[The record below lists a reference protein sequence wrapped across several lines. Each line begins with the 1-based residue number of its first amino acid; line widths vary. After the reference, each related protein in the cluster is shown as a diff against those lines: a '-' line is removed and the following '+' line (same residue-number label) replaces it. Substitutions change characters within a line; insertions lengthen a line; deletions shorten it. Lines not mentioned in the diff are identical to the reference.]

1 MRQNSLSGR
10 AEQDA
15 SWYGIENFEGID
27 SFLVQP
33 FVPYHIRGSIV
44 EHPNLSKGVEDPVYL
59 INFVYKSQR
68 SPYGLVEEFIT
79 DSNGE
84 VLRRSG
90 FNQEVESDEKNKI
103 REVIELKRGVRE
115 LGFIDSNYSS
125 QMEFIFPKDGKFEGV
140 KTPFYRENPYSTQER
155 AFLKFEFKPDLSS
168 QTYHFNQFGIPK
180 SEEYKIVRLSEQVG
194 DYFDPFNSEL
204 NFLPDIEKLLD
215 TDEKTIFILSHPYAF
230 NPICRFHPKNLSG
243 VINPISGGGSNSL
256 EHGSYRNHLMSGFTL
271 GGFTGYEFLREN
283 NLMKVPNGEVV
294 EIDFS
299 KSQEDLAPKR
309 KLSQRDLEA
318 LDMLRSVSG
327 KPPLPRRTANDPP
340 PPLANWK
347 PR

>member
-59 INFVYKSQR
+59 INFVYKSQV
-68 SPYGLVEEFIT
+68 SSYGLVEEFIT

-90 FNQEVESDEKNKI
+90 FNQKVEMEERSKI
-103 REVIELKRGVRE
+103 KKVIDLKKRVRE

-180 SEEYKIVRLSEQVG
+180 SGEYKIVRLSEQVG

-204 NFLPDIEKLLD
+204 NFLPDIGKLLD
-215 TDEKTIFILSHPYAF
+215 TNDKTIFILSHPYAF
-230 NPICRFHPKNLSG
+230 NPDFRFHPKNLSG
-243 VINPISGGGSNSL
+243 VINPISGGGSIL
-256 EHGSYRNHLMSGFTL
+256 
-271 GGFTGYEFLREN
+271 
-283 NLMKVPNGEVV
+283 
-294 EIDFS
+294 
-299 KSQEDLAPKR
+299 
-309 KLSQRDLEA
+309 
-318 LDMLRSVSG
+318 
-327 KPPLPRRTANDPP
+327 
-340 PPLANWK
+340 
-347 PR
+347 